1 MKKIIAVVKLS
12 RNKIGYYD
20 PLTRIHLTIADPT
33 AEVASD
39 LNVSNLKEALKYG
52 VIQVIKGDLDGEAD
66 ILEGEIEDGNSIQ
79 GYSIQEAE
87 LQETEFQETEL
98 QEESE
103 QIVDETS
110 VEVKEEKVAE
120 PEIETK
126 KRSKKSK

>member
-33 AEVASD
+33 AEVTSD

-52 VIQVIKGDLDGEAD
+52 VIQVTKGDLDGETD
-66 ILEGEIEDGNSIQ
+66 ILEGEIKDGNSIQ
-79 GYSIQEAE
+79 GYDIQEAE
-87 LQETEFQETEL
+87 QAEFQEAEL

-103 QIVDETS
+103 QVVDEAP